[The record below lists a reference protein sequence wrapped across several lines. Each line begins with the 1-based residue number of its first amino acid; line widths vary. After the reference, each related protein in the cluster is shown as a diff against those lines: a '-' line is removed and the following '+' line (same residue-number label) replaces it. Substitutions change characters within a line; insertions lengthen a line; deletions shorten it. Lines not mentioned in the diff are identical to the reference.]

1 MKHLHCNA
9 TLIFTEGSGFVYG
22 AMSFV
27 DKVSG
32 GVALMLVQNAMP
44 EPAESD
50 PFFFETVLV
59 YVCGGAAILGLVM
72 IGLLWPMT
80 IGQR

>member
-1 MKHLHCNA
+1 MKNLHFH
-9 TLIFTEGSGFVYG
+9 TILIFAEGSGFVYG

-32 GVALMLVQNAMP
+32 GVALMIVQNAMP

>member
-1 MKHLHCNA
+1 
-9 TLIFTEGSGFVYG
+9 
-22 AMSFV
+22 MSFV

-50 PFFFETVLV
+50 PFFFETVFCSSLPYLTIFAIFGCDPLGKAV
-59 YVCGGAAILGLVM
+59 CSTMHKYV
-72 IGLLWPMT
+72 MT
-80 IGQR
+80 LTKARIITQTSQ